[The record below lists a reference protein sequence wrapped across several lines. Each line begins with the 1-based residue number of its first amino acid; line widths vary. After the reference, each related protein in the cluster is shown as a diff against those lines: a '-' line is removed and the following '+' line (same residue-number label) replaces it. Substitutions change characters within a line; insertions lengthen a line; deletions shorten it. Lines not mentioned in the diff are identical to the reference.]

1 MILSDTYKRKL
12 IDFLFRQYPLTIP
25 EKVYV
30 GLINASG
37 EEISGGSYSRIEYDL
52 SAISWF
58 STQGTVDEISMS
70 GDPKTSN
77 VANISWTALETWGN
91 INKIRFFLESNGQD
105 YFCDFDTEITV
116 NPGDE
121 VIILSGDFKIE
132 L

>member
-1 MILSDTYKRKL
+1 
-12 IDFLFRQYPLTIP
+12 
-25 EKVYV
+25 
-30 GLINASG
+30 
-37 EEISGGSYSRIEYDL
+37 
-52 SAISWF
+52 
-58 STQGTVDEISMS
+58 MS